1 VVGTS
6 PGTRP
11 RHCWASTRARDDL
24 RVGLIKAI
32 GATGGALLEETPLSA
47 IRSLVWRAQ
56 NGADD
61 DLGDVD

>member
-1 VVGTS
+1 
-6 PGTRP
+6 
-11 RHCWASTRARDDL
+11 
-24 RVGLIKAI
+24 LIKAI